1 MLSSVNVVVVVVVDV
16 VGCSVLGFFKF
27 PSLVMLWLGGPQN
40 AHFAECRLYL
50 INVKHSTLWSKS
62 SENKARKLLLIL
74 IFGDINM
81 FYARSRVCPLTIMS
95 GE

>member
-1 MLSSVNVVVVVVVDV
+1 MLSSVNVVLVVVVVVVVVDV
-16 VGCSVLGFFKF
+16 VGCSVLGFLF

-50 INVKHSTLWSKS
+50 INVKHSKLWSKS
-62 SENKARKLLLIL
+62 SENKARKSLLIL

-81 FYARSRVCPLTIMS
+81 FYAR
-95 GE
+95 